1 MSLSLISLGLYD
13 LRDISKK
20 ALDEARLCNILYFE
34 DYTSY
39 YDNSLEEIEKAI
51 GLSIERLSR
60 EGIENNSEKIIKEA
74 KQHKVGILVIGDALS
89 ATTHSSL
96 LLEAKQKRIK
106 IKVIHGSS
114 ILTAISE
121 TGLFLYNFGKITSIP
136 FENKEI
142 YEPYEVIKRN
152 KPLHT
157 LLLLDLK
164 DKNYMNARE
173 AIDYLL
179 RIEEE
184 RKEKLFTEDTLCV
197 ICCALGSDNSIIK
210 AGKVKDLIKLT
221 FDKYPQCLIVPG
233 KLHFHEEEFLE
244 TLK

>member
-20 ALDEARLCNILYFE
+20 ALDEARTCDMLYFE

-39 YDNSLEEIEKAI
+39 YNNSLEEIERAI
-51 GLSIERLSR
+51 GKVIERVTR
-60 EGIENNSEKIIKEA
+60 EGVENNSDKIIREA
-74 KQHKVGILVIGDALS
+74 KSNKVGILVIGDALS

-96 LLEAKQKRIK
+96 LLEAKKNKII

-114 ILTAISE
+114 VLTAIGE

-164 DKNYMNARE
+164 DGKYMNVHE
-173 AIDYLL
+173 AMEYLL
-179 RIEEE
+179 RVEKE
-184 RKEKLFTEDTLCV
+184 RKEGLFTEDTLCV
-197 ICCALGSDNSIIK
+197 VCCALGSDTSEIK
-210 AGKVKDLIKLT
+210 SGKVKDLLKKH
-221 FDKYPQCLIVPG
+221 FVQKPQCLIVPG
-233 KLHFHEEEFLE
+233 KMHFHEEEFLE